1 MINGIEL
8 QEVARFKRLSLKNA
22 ERDYLLDICLHT
34 VSKHGRGLAFKGGT
48 ALYKLHN
55 LNRFSED
62 LDFVA
67 EKRRPDLG
75 TLQDEIV
82 RAGRLLGIAARASEP
97 EEYQRSVNLQVFFN
111 GPLYDGS
118 KGSTTRVIFNVSLR
132 ERPYHVEW
140 RMYNPLFKELGSFEL
155 KVLRVDELLAEKV
168 RAVMTRDKPRDVY
181 DVWFLLSNGVKLD
194 KGLVER
200 KLKANDLRF
209 SMDGFMA
216 AAKRKSGMWEQDLR
230 DLIIGGLPKFDAVLQ
245 NITHMLEKG
254 Q

>member
-1 MINGIEL
+1 MEL
-8 QEVARFKRLSLKNA
+8 QEVARFRRLSLKNA

-34 VSKHGRGLAFKGGT
+34 VSGHGRGLVFKGGT

-67 EKRRPDLG
+67 EKKRPDLR

-82 RAGRLLGIAARASEP
+82 RAGRLLGIAARAGEP
-97 EEYQRSVNLQVFFN
+97 DEYQRSVNLQVFFN

-132 ERPYHVEW
+132 ERPHHVES

-155 KVLRVDELLAEKV
+155 RVLRVDELLAEKV

-194 KGLVER
+194 EGLVEN
-200 KLKANDLRF
+200 KLKAYDSRF
-209 SMDGFMA
+209 SVDGLMA
-216 AAKRKSGMWEQDLR
+216 AARRKKGMWRSDLR
-230 DLIIGGLPKFDAVLQ
+230 DLMIGALPEFGVVLQ
-245 NITHMLEKG
+245 DITRMVGKG
-254 Q
+254 P

>member
-1 MINGIEL
+1 MISRTDL

-34 VSKHGRGLAFKGGT
+34 VSKYGRGLVFKGGT

-67 EKRRPDLG
+67 QKKRPDLG

-82 RAGRLLGIAARASEP
+82 RAGRLLGIAARVSEP
-97 EEYQRSVNLQVFFN
+97 EEYQRSVNLQVVFN

-118 KGSTTRVIFNVSLR
+118 KGSTTRAIFNVSLR
-132 ERPYHVEW
+132 ERPHHVER
-140 RMYNPLFKELGSFEL
+140 RMYNPVYRELGSFEL
-155 KVLRVDELLAEKV
+155 DVLRVDELLAEKV

-181 DVWFLLSNGVKLD
+181 DVWFLLTNGVKLD

-200 KLKANDLRF
+200 KLKAHDLRF
-209 SMDGFMA
+209 SMDGFMS

-230 DLIIGGLPKFDAVLQ
+230 DLMIGGLPKFDATFQ

-254 Q
+254 P